1 MSEVLK
7 VRNLAK
13 SFGRKPVFEDLSLT
27 LEKGKV
33 YGLLG
38 RNGEGKTTLIRIIMG
53 VIPAD
58 RGEMFYDGEIIG
70 FGDAAYKR
78 KIGYIPEDPFFF
90 GEMKIQ
96 ELLDFNSAFYPRW
109 DSRKADDYLRML
121 TLDRR
126 ARVKTLSRG
135 MKLKLGF
142 LVSLAARPELLILDD
157 PTSGIDVPTRHDFL
171 RDIIRELADA
181 GTTILFSTHM
191 VHELERIVEHLIILH
206 GGRLILDQDY
216 EALRSMI
223 KRIRFSFEGSA
234 PEKIDLAG
242 VLAEARDENRA
253 ELVIFP
259 WDEAI
264 KKKIEEISPSHLDVE
279 SLNLEEIFRSFVS

>member
-13 SFGRKPVFEDLSLT
+13 SFGRETVFEDLSLT

-78 KIGYIPEDPFFF
+78 KIGYVPEDPFFY
-90 GEMKIQ
+90 GEMKVE

-109 DSRKADDYLRML
+109 DSRKADDYLRMF

-142 LVSLAARPELLILDD
+142 LVALAAGPDLLILDD

-181 GTTILFSTHM
+181 GTTILFSTHL

-206 GGRLILDQDY
+206 GGRLILDLDY
-216 EALRSMI
+216 EAVRSVT
-223 KRIRFSFEGSA
+223 KRVHLSFEGLP

-242 VLAEARDENRA
+242 VLAESREENRV

-259 WDEAI
+259 WDEEV
-264 KKKIEEISPSHLDVE
+264 KKKIGEISPSHLDVE

>member
-58 RGEMFYDGEIIG
+58 RGEIFYDGKIIR
-70 FGDAAYKR
+70 FGDAAYK
-78 KIGYIPEDPFFF
+78 KEIGYIPEDPFFF
-90 GEMKIQ
+90 GDMKIE
-96 ELLDFNSAFYPRW
+96 ELLGFNAAFYPQW
-109 DSRKADDYLRML
+109 DNRKAEDYLRMF

-126 ARVKTLSRG
+126 AKVKTLSRG
-135 MKLKLGF
+135 MKLKLEF

-157 PTSGIDVPTRHDFL
+157 PTSGIDVATRHDFL

-191 VHELERIVEHLIILH
+191 VHELGRIVEHLIILH

-216 EALRSMI
+216 ETLRSMI
-223 KRIRFSFEGSA
+223 KRIRFSFEGSP

-242 VLAEARDENRA
+242 VLTESRDENRA

-264 KKKIEEISPSHLDVE
+264 KKKIGEISPSHLDVE